1 VLFLG
6 KAEMM
11 RSHTNLFA
19 PANLQARVF
28 RKAAPGTARDRL
40 LMLGT
45 GAARGAATLSAVQ
58 QVTLREAALNALPA
72 AQITVS
78 PAGQLLLAND
88 AARRLF
94 GLSPADVGRPLQDLK
109 VSYRPVE
116 LRSRIEQVVADRR
129 PVYLSNVAH
138 AGDDG
143 DARSYDVQVCP
154 LEGGVDGL
162 LGVSVSFFDVTR
174 FSRLQ
179 AEVEQAHQSLETAF
193 EELQSTNEELE
204 TTNEELQSTIEELET
219 TNEELQSTNEELET
233 MNEELQSTNEELE
246 TLNDELQR
254 RSGDLNDANA
264 HLSSVLTGLRAA
276 VVVVDRDMLVQ
287 LWNRSMEDMW
297 GLRADEVQG
306 QPLLNLDMGLPVEQ
320 LKAPVRA
327 VIEGRTAG
335 HEVVLEALNRRGR
348 AVRCRVATTPL
359 LSLGREIRGSV
370 IVIEEEYAPAPVA
383 AAARDNGA

>member
-1 VLFLG
+1 
-6 KAEMM
+6 
-11 RSHTNLFA
+11 
-19 PANLQARVF
+19 
-28 RKAAPGTARDRL
+28 
-40 LMLGT
+40 
-45 GAARGAATLSAVQ
+45 
-58 QVTLREAALNALPA
+58 
-72 AQITVS
+72 
-78 PAGQLLLAND
+78 
-88 AARRLF
+88 
-94 GLSPADVGRPLQDLK
+94 
-109 VSYRPVE
+109 SYRPVD
-116 LRSRIEQVVADRR
+116 LRTRIEQVLGDPRVLHLPSVEHPLPDGAIHTFDVAM
-129 PVYLSNVAH
+129 A
-138 AGDDG
+138 
-143 DARSYDVQVCP
+143 P
-154 LEGGVDGL
+154 LTEEGERL
-162 LGVSVSFFDVTR
+162 LGVSVTFTDVTP
-174 FSRLQ
+174 SQRLR
-179 AEVEQAHQSLETAF
+179 VELQETSQELETAF